1 MKLNINWNEL
11 VSRSQP
17 PLNSPAALS
26 LLLGSCSASWQ
37 LPGWLNYDTPR
48 IMRGSE
54 QGGESVGVAEE
65 RHMRNHSL
73 SLFSLSQK
81 EFARFSMWAYAS
93 PYPPSPTFFHSFSLS
108 QTSCFSLSLSA
119 LWRKLVIMMR
129 LIVAY
134 FVVEVEVYTLRA
146 QLVASL
152 FPTLSLSVSDMAHSL
167 GSPTNV
173 CFLPL
178 TPIGL
183 NMQIH
188 LRGHQSTKWIACT
201 IIQST

>member
-1 MKLNINWNEL
+1 ML
-11 VSRSQP
+11 VWLRSGTCGTT
-17 PLNSPAALS
+17 LS
-26 LLLGSCSASWQ
+26 LSFRCHKRNSHAFQCELMPLPTHLLPLSFTLSPFRK
-37 LPGWLNYDTPR
+37 LP
-48 IMRGSE
+48 
-54 QGGESVGVAEE
+54 A
-65 RHMRNHSL
+65 
-73 SLFSLSQK
+73 
-81 EFARFSMWAYAS
+81 
-93 PYPPSPTFFHSFSLS
+93 
-108 QTSCFSLSLSA
+108 SLSLSA

-152 FPTLSLSVSDMAHSL
+152 FPTLSLSVSDKAHSP

-188 LRGHQSTKWIACT
+188 LRGHQSTK
-201 IIQST
+201 